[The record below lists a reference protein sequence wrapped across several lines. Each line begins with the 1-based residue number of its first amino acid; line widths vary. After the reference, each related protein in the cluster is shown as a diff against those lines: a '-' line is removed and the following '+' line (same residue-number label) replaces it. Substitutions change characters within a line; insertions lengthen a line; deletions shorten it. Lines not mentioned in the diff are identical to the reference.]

1 MESVAS
7 AVQQRAINKVGLL
20 ASPTTNKSGIYH
32 KVLKR
37 NNVELLTLPRTGQ
50 QALERVIRHTIAM
63 QVTRSDIDL
72 VKLMHQKL
80 ISAGAEGVILGCTE
94 LSTLSLGNED
104 KLIDPL
110 KEILSVIMPLNQRN
124 NV

>member
-1 MESVAS
+1 
-7 AVQQRAINKVGLL
+7 
-20 ASPTTNKSGIYH
+20 
-32 KVLKR
+32 
-37 NNVELLTLPRTGQ
+37 
-50 QALERVIRHTIAM
+50 M
-63 QVTRSDIDL
+63 QVTRSDINL